1 MTGRR
6 IKRFL
11 VGSAAIASSAMVA
24 AVLPVV
30 SHVQSAGAQQGLADE
45 GVVCT
50 ANSNPATHEGTFLL
64 TAKTG
69 FITAADNNAFYMWG
83 YSNGNGEFQHPGPI
97 FCVETGDHVTITLK
111 NTLPVG
117 TSLQFPGMKDVK
129 ANGAPSDPVFDGT
142 DGHLVSLAPE
152 AAANG
157 GAITYSFTA
166 SDAGSFLYESG
177 SDPGFQVQMGLFG
190 AIIVHPHVAPAD
202 QATLANFVTT
212 HLAGGDAS
220 TTAAALADDPA
231 LAYGDMANIDLN
243 AVYSRN
249 HEYLMLLSELDP
261 DLHAAVEQG
270 TVDSSDDWAHPYR
283 AHYFLING
291 RTFPDN
297 ISPNGAAWLPSQPFG
312 AMAHV
317 LPYEVK
323 TDATHDAAANPLPAL
338 IHYLSVGVESYPMH
352 PHSNHEKVII
362 QDGTPMKDGAVDLS
376 AEHFAAVINP
386 GATADATFIWTNVED
401 YSDTTG
407 SRVPVPVPNGLN
419 LTEGEY
425 WNGTPY
431 LGTQFQ
437 LNPGINGVNECGEY
451 YHVVHSHNLPQAT
464 NYGATFGGML
474 SLIRVDPAR
483 HANGT
488 PRCEN

>member
-1 MTGRR
+1 MA
-6 IKRFL
+6 
-11 VGSAAIASSAMVA
+11 GSVAIASSAIVA

-30 SHVQSAGAQQGLADE
+30 SHVESAGALQGLNDE

-50 ANSNPATHEGTFLL
+50 ANSNSTTHEGTFLL

-69 FITAADNNAFYMWG
+69 FITTADSNAFYMWG
-83 YSNGNGEFQHPGPI
+83 YSNGNGTFQHPGPI

-111 NTLPVG
+111 NTLPVD

-142 DGHLVSLAPE
+142 GHLVSLAPV
-152 AAANG
+152 APAG
-157 GAITYSFTA
+157 GAMTYSFYA
-166 SDAGSFLYESG
+166 NDSGSFLYESG
-177 SDPGFQVQMGLFG
+177 TDPGFQVQMGLFG
-190 AIIVHPHVAPAD
+190 AIIVRPHVTAAN
-202 QATLANFVTT
+202 QATLAAFVQANAPGANGTT
-212 HLAGGDAS
+212 GP
-220 TTAAALADDPA
+220 AALADAPA
-231 LAYGDMANIDLN
+231 LAYGSMANYDLN
-243 AVYSRN
+243 AIYSRN
-249 HEYLMLLSELDP
+249 HEYLMMLSEIDP

-270 TVDSSDDWAHPYR
+270 GVDSSDDWDKPYR

-291 RTFPDN
+291 RSFPDN
-297 ISPNGAAWLPSQPFG
+297 ISANGAPWLPAQPYG

-323 TDATHDAAANPLPAL
+323 TDAVHDAAANPLPAL
-338 IHYLSVGVESYPMH
+338 IHYMSVGVESYPMH
-352 PHSNHEKVII
+352 PHSNHERIII
-362 QDGTPMKDGAVDLS
+362 QDGTPLRDGAVDLS

-386 GATADATFIWTNVED
+386 GAAADATFIWTNVED
-401 YSDTTG
+401 YTDTTG
-407 SRVPVPVPNGLN
+407 ARIPVPPNNGLN

-425 WNGTPY
+425 WSGSPY
-431 LGTQFQ
+431 LGNQFE
-437 LNPGINGVNECGEY
+437 LNPGINGANECGEY

>member
-1 MTGRR
+1 MKGRR

-30 SHVQSAGAQQGLADE
+30 SHVQSAGAQQGLNDE

-50 ANSNPATHEGTFLL
+50 ANSNPVTHEGTFLL

-69 FITAADNNAFYMWG
+69 FITSSDSNAFFMWG
-83 YSNGNGEFQHPGPI
+83 YSNGNGAFQHPGPI

-111 NTLPVG
+111 NTLPVA

-129 ANGAPSDPVFDGT
+129 ANGAPSDPVFDAG
-142 DGHLVSLAPE
+142 GHLVSLAPE
-152 AAANG
+152 AAAG
-157 GAITYSFTA
+157 GAMTYSFTA
-166 SDAGSFLYESG
+166 NDAGSFLYESAT
-177 SDPGFQVQMGLFG
+177 DPGFQVQMGLFG
-190 AIIVHPHVAPAD
+190 AILVRPHVAPAD

-212 HLAGGDAS
+212 ALAGNAT

-231 LAYGDMANIDLN
+231 LAYGDMAHIDLN

-270 TVDSSDDWAHPYR
+270 TVDSSDDWPHPYR

-297 ISPNGAAWLPSQPFG
+297 ISPNGAAWLPSQPYG

-323 TDATHDAAANPLPAL
+323 TDTVHDAAANPLPAL
-338 IHYLSVGVESYPMH
+338 IHYLSVGVEPYPMH

-362 QDGTPMKDGAVDLS
+362 QDGAPMKDGAVDLS

-401 YSDTTG
+401 YSDTSG
-407 SRVPVPVPNGLN
+407 SRVPVPVHNGLN

-437 LNPGINGVNECGEY
+437 LNPGINSVNECGEY

-483 HANGT
+483 HGDGT

>member
-1 MTGRR
+1 
-6 IKRFL
+6 
-11 VGSAAIASSAMVA
+11 
-24 AVLPVV
+24 
-30 SHVQSAGAQQGLADE
+30 
-45 GVVCT
+45 
-50 ANSNPATHEGTFLL
+50 
-64 TAKTG
+64 
-69 FITAADNNAFYMWG
+69 
-83 YSNGNGEFQHPGPI
+83 
-97 FCVETGDHVTITLK
+97 
-111 NTLPVG
+111 
-117 TSLQFPGMKDVK
+117 
-129 ANGAPSDPVFDGT
+129 
-142 DGHLVSLAPE
+142 
-152 AAANG
+152 
-157 GAITYSFTA
+157 
-166 SDAGSFLYESG
+166 
-177 SDPGFQVQMGLFG
+177 MGLFG

-202 QATLANFVTT
+202 QATLASFVKT

-297 ISPNGAAWLPSQPFG
+297 IS
-312 AMAHV
+312 
-317 LPYEVK
+317 
-323 TDATHDAAANPLPAL
+323 THDAAANPLPAL

-386 GATADATFIWTNVED
+386 GATADATFIWTNIED
-401 YSDTTG
+401 YSDTSG

-431 LGTQFQ
+431 LGNQFQ
-437 LNPGINGVNECGEY
+437 LNPGINSVNECGEY